1 MEIRHA
7 LAQKKAR
14 VGASF
19 AGAGAKAGRPRA
31 RSLDQTPR
39 AMQRPAASRGSR
51 TSYHV
56 RRARNVMRARL
67 CPIFAVARRAS
78 KPAAASFPIMAAS
91 L

>member
-1 MEIRHA
+1 MRWT
-7 LAQKKAR
+7 QKKRASAR
-14 VGASF
+14 PLPAREPKR
-19 AGAGAKAGRPRA
+19 AGRA

-51 TSYHV
+51 TPYHV